1 MAAAVIVVIL
11 ILVVAVG
18 LILVLVYAH
27 KKWKRVKSILLQKA
41 SSNTSSRQGHIYEEP
56 KCANSKTGSI
66 ENVYDIPGV
75 SSSEGCYAHQTNQKL
90 AEVQE
95 SGQLCNSTLV
105 KHEECDDVSIGEH
118 TLESRRALCLSSSPD
133 FVDNPLYGSLVQSL
147 PEPSVVFVADPR
159 LSVPTLP
166 RNSSVTSPRKE
177 HFSVSYSHQSS
188 SGPTFP
194 KASFS
199 ESVVMSE
206 LEQRQDSEEE
216 EDVYTTPDTY
226 IFLNSFGS
234 ETPHVLEET
243 AVVHESD
250 NLYSHLW
257 TTEPVTG
264 DDRGPLDTPN
274 VPPERTVIVESDNPY
289 SHLWSETPRRSKPTP
304 VADES
309 DNLYSHLWTTKPF
322 VYSHLWSETPRRSK
336 PTPVA
341 DESDNLYSHLWT
353 TKPFVADTHGSV
365 ETSHVPEETTVFC
378 ESDNPYS
385 RLRMETS
392 RVREETAAADESK
405 NLYSHLWTTETFVED
420 DRGLTDT
427 ANTEGYCNF
436 TENVYQNMP
445 SVPRLREDT
454 SDSESD
460 EDQKPRINI
469 YDVPRRVLQQHNVVD
484 PPHPTSLG
492 GVPSTG
498 DNDTEPASEFG
509 VCTTFNT
516 DPCESKH

>member
-1 MAAAVIVVIL
+1 MRIFIILITGPSINAGSVAAGVIVVLL
-11 ILVVAVG
+11 ILVVVVG

-27 KKWKRVKSILLQKA
+27 KKWKRVKSIFLQKT
-41 SSNTSSRQGHIYEEP
+41 SSNTASRQGHIYEEP
-56 KCANSKTGSI
+56 KCANSKTGSV

-75 SSSEGCYAHQTNQKL
+75 SSSEGCYTHQTNWKVADAL
-90 AEVQE
+90 E
-95 SGQLCNSTLV
+95 SGPLCKSTLV
-105 KHEECDDVSIGEH
+105 EHEECDDVSIGEH
-118 TLESRRALCLSSSPD
+118 TLESRRALRLSSSPD

-147 PEPSVVFVADPR
+147 PDSSVVFVADPR
-159 LSVPTLP
+159 LSAPTLP

-177 HFSVSYSHQSS
+177 HFSVSYPHQSS

-216 EDVYTTPDTY
+216 EEVYTRPDAY

-243 AVVHESD
+243 AVAHESD
-250 NLYSHLW
+250 NPYSHLW
-257 TTEPVTG
+257 TTEPVVG
-264 DDRGPLDTPN
+264 DDCGPLDTPN
-274 VPPERTVIVESDNPY
+274 VPPERMVVVESDNPY
-289 SHLWSETPRRSKPTP
+289 SHLWSEKPRMPKQTA
-304 VADES
+304 VADKS
-309 DNLYSHLWTTKPF
+309 S
-322 VYSHLWSETPRRSK
+322 
-336 PTPVA
+336 
-341 DESDNLYSHLWT
+341 NLYSHLWT
-353 TKPFVADTHGSV
+353 TKPFVADTRGSV
-365 ETSHVPEETTVFC
+365 DTSHMPEETTVSC

-392 RVREETAAADESK
+392 HIREETAVADESE
-405 NLYSHLWTTETFVED
+405 NLYSHLWTTKTCVED

-427 ANTEGYCNF
+427 ANAGGYCNF
-436 TENVYQNMP
+436 TENAYQNMP
-445 SVPRLREDT
+445 SVPRLHEDT

-460 EDQKPRINI
+460 DDQKPKRINI

-484 PPHPTSLG
+484 PPHPASLG
-492 GVPSTG
+492 GVPSTS
-498 DNDTEPASEFG
+498 DNDTEPVPQFD